1 MISSG
6 IDISDDRQSFFQE
19 SLEIIG
25 AKYEKKMYEK
35 NGFSLNSEQKYIL
48 DSQDEMPLDKY
59 IPAEDFIKNLR
70 KEYFFLYC
78 TKF

>member
-1 MISSG
+1 
-6 IDISDDRQSFFQE
+6 
-19 SLEIIG
+19 
-25 AKYEKKMYEK
+25 MYEK